1 MKYLLDTCIISEVAK
16 QKPNEDVVLW
26 LTENDENNFY
36 LSVLTFGELYK
47 GISKLPDSK
56 RKGRIYD
63 WVENDLKNR
72 FNNKILDIDFIIS
85 KEWGGIEG
93 QLESKG
99 IKLPAIDALIA
110 STAIAYDLTVVTRN
124 TSDMVKTGA
133 KLLNPWKLK

>member
-1 MKYLLDTCIISEVAK
+1 MKYLIDTCIIYEIAK
-16 QKPNEDVVLW
+16 QKPNRDVVLW

-56 RKGRIYD
+56 RKQQLYN

-72 FNNKILDIDFIIS
+72 FKNRIIDIDFIVSEI
-85 KEWGGIEG
+85 WGGIEG
-93 QLESKG
+93 QSESKG

-124 TSDMVKTGA
+124 TSDMERTGA
-133 KLLNPWKLK
+133 KLLNPWKLI